1 MKVSIIT
8 INFNNLEGL
17 KKTVKSVISQ
27 TYHDI
32 EYIIIDGASTDGSAD
47 YVKENK
53 EYFNYW
59 VSEPD
64 KGIYNAM
71 NKGIDHATGD
81 YLLFLNSGDYLVDEN
96 VIEKFV
102 GFDPVE
108 DIVYGEIFMDN
119 NVRVKKSKYPSK
131 PDVSVFFSGAL
142 AHPAMLFKKELFD
155 VYGKYREDL
164 KIVSDWEYYFRLF
177 MIADIKFRKIDL
189 FVSVFMEDGISS
201 MQEWKHLQKE
211 ERKKVKE
218 ELIPSKF
225 IPILNKLKEV
235 ESNYNGLLSSGTVKV
250 ALKVSSVLNKI
261 KSLFNGR
268 RN

>member
-102 GFDPVE
+102 SFDPVE
-108 DIVYGEIFMDN
+108 DIVYGDQYIDDNGSLITWYNSPEVLNTKNIFGPLPHQSMFFRN
-119 NVRVKKSKYPSK
+119 HVFSK
-131 PDVSVFFSGAL
+131 
-142 AHPAMLFKKELFD
+142 
-155 VYGKYREDL
+155 YGKYREDNR
-164 KIVSDWEYYFRLF
+164 IVSDWEYYLRLF
-177 MIADIKFRKIDL
+177 LLTNTSFKKINMYISIFDYDGLGTVNVDL
-189 FVSVFMEDGISS
+189 RTV
-201 MQEWKHLQKE
+201 
-211 ERKKVKE
+211 ERKKVVERLPKGVL
-218 ELIPSKF
+218 ELIE
-225 IPILNKLKEV
+225 IKEK
-235 ESNYNGLLSSGTVKV
+235 YNDLLLSRPVKL
-250 ALKVSSVLNKI
+250 AIIISDFYKGI
-261 KSLFNGR
+261 KR
-268 RN
+268 RFI